1 MRKYS
6 PIYGYY
12 VGLFVFLVLVG
23 FCQSLAFAEP
33 IAFGEIKASGDVQIR
48 TSTAQWHRLQE
59 LYPLLTSTGLKTGEG
74 IAAVT
79 TREGS
84 RFDFSSNTEAAI
96 EASDGSYVLTL
107 TQGTVSFSIT
117 PSTSLTVI
125 TKDADISVSRQ
136 IGGYFSLVAGPGVP
150 SLANIQGMIMS
161 SSEGTL
167 IRSMAGR
174 IQVNMKG
181 LQARVINAGE
191 SLFASAGGG
200 KAAGMVPL
208 SGQGANTILRQ
219 ALITGAFFTT
229 GTFVAIDAFR
239 GDGFKSRSGF

>member
-6 PIYGYY
+6 RIYGYY
-12 VGLFVFLVLVG
+12 IGFFVFLALG
-23 FCQSLAFAEP
+23 GLCQSFAFAEP
-33 IAFGEIKASGDVQIR
+33 VAFGEIKASGYVQIR
-48 TSTAQWHRLQE
+48 TSTAQWNRLQKV
-59 LYPLLTSTGLKTGEG
+59 YPLLKSNGLKTGEG
-74 IAAVT
+74 IAAIT

-84 RFDFSSNTEAAI
+84 RFDLSNNTEAAI
-96 EASDGSYVLTL
+96 EVSDGSYVLTL

-136 IGGYFSLVAGPGVP
+136 IGGLFSLVAGPGVP
-150 SLANIQGMIMS
+150 SLANIQGMVVN

-174 IQVNMKG
+174 IQVNMKD
-181 LQARVINAGE
+181 LQARVVNTGE

-200 KAAGMVPL
+200 KSTGMIPL
-208 SGQGANTILRQ
+208 SGESTNTILKQ

>member
-6 PIYGYY
+6 RIYGYY
-12 VGLFVFLVLVG
+12 IGLFVFLAIGGL
-23 FCQSLAFAEP
+23 CQSLAFAEP
-33 IAFGEIKASGDVQIR
+33 VVFGEIKASGYVQIR
-48 TSTAQWHRLQE
+48 TSTAQWNRLQE
-59 LYPLLTSTGLKTGEG
+59 IYPLLKSNGLKTGEG
-74 IAAVT
+74 IAAIT

-84 RFDFSSNTEAAI
+84 RFDLSNNTEAAI

-117 PSTSLTVI
+117 PSTSLSII

-136 IGGYFSLVAGPGVP
+136 IGGLFSLVAGPGVP
-150 SLANIQGMIMS
+150 SLANIQGMVVNT
-161 SSEGTL
+161 SEGTL

-174 IQVNMKG
+174 MQVNIKG
-181 LQARVINAGE
+181 LQARVINSGE

-200 KAAGMVPL
+200 KAAGMSPL
-208 SGQGANTILRQ
+208 SGEGTTTVLRQ

-229 GTFVAIDAFR
+229 GTVVAIDAFR